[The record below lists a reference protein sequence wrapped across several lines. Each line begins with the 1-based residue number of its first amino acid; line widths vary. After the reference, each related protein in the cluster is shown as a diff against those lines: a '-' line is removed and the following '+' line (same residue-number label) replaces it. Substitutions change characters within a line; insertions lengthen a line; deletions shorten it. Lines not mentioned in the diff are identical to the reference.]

1 MANKFTRYLLGD
13 GNFFKGLVGGLV
25 KPKGNLANWQHAT
38 RIFVDDTF
46 RLSPRHK
53 FLYYVY
59 FDIDPTA
66 HNSLAFTNRHS
77 QEMSFLAKTAEL
89 PKYNFDTVVKNQYN
103 RKKLLY
109 KNFNYD
115 PINITLHDDSAGII
129 NAMWALYFSSYV
141 QDRKLP
147 TYAHRSDLN
156 YRPASVS
163 GFDSF
168 RYGLDNDKQV
178 DFFRSISLY
187 TMSRSRF
194 NGYTLINPRI
204 QNWTHGNVSY
214 AEGDT
219 IESSMTIQ
227 YESVQYTSG
236 TVTTNN
242 PKGFATLHYDFAP
255 SPLSIQGGGTSAL
268 FGEGGVL
275 GGIESVFGDVANGSA
290 FGSPSGFLSTAIKT
304 VNTYNN
310 VKGLSKDGI
319 ARELGQVISS
329 PAAVGGIVNTVGGI
343 VGSVF
348 PRNEPAGSSVTASIK
363 KFFS

>member
-13 GNFFKGLVGGLV
+13 GNFFQGLVGGLV

-38 RIFVDDTF
+38 RIFIDDTF

-77 QEMSFLAKTAEL
+77 QEMSFLAKAIDL

-129 NAMWALYFSSYV
+129 NGMWALYYSSYI

-147 TYAHRSDLN
+147 TYAYRNDLN

-178 DFFRSISLY
+178 DFFRSISVY

-204 QNWTHGNVSY
+204 QNWSHGAVAY

-227 YESVQYTSG
+227 YEAVQYTSG
-236 TVTTNN
+236 TVSTNS
-242 PKGFATLHYDFAP
+242 PKGFATLHYDVAP
-255 SPLSIQGGGTSAL
+255 SPLSVQGGGTSAL
-268 FGEGGVL
+268 FGGGGVL
-275 GGIESVFGDVANGSA
+275 AGIESVFGDVAGGST
-290 FGSPSGFLSTAIKT
+290 FSSPAGFLNTAIKT

-319 ARELGQVISS
+319 ARELGQIISS

-348 PRNEPAGSSVTASIK
+348 PRNEPSGSGVTATIK
-363 KFFS
+363 RFLS